1 MALDGDARRRTT
13 LLYIPQPWRAHGCVE
28 VMVLAISSALGW
40 PTRIVSLLT
49 LVLVLAGCQG
59 LASGGGGGEPAPHG
73 TLSANPPS
81 LSFGNVVVGKNRF
94 PEREPAG
101 GRVSGHRF
109 IGDEL
114 KRGVHDE
121 RNFLSSGP

>member
-1 MALDGDARRRTT
+1 
-13 LLYIPQPWRAHGCVE
+13 
-28 VMVLAISSALGW
+28 MVLAISSALGW

-81 LSFGNVVVGKNRF
+81 LSFGNVVVGKTASLKGSLQA
-94 PEREPAG
+94 AG
-101 GRVSGHRF
+101 SPVTVSS
-109 IGDEL
+109 
-114 KRGVHDE
+114 VMS
-121 RNFLSSGP
+121 SSGEFTMSGISFPAALDPGQSLSFAVTFTPQASGAATAT